1 VRDSWKIDRP
11 LTVVGL
17 LMFGQTITA
26 LILMVVDPR
35 TIAGSPAWL
44 KPAKFGASTA
54 IYSLTLAWIF
64 GFLPGWRRL
73 RRYVSLTTS
82 IVFLVEVPIIVV
94 QAWRGTTSHFN
105 VSTPLDAILYAVMGI
120 GILIQ
125 TLASVALATAVWRQ
139 RFANEAIGWAL
150 RAGLTLTIVGAFTG
164 GLMTRPTEAQVSQ
177 ARATHRMTTAGAHTV
192 GAPDGGPGLPG
203 TGWSTHHGDL
213 RVPHFA
219 GLHAVQVLALI
230 AFAATRRRTGT
241 AGVRVV
247 QCAAVS
253 YALLFGILLAQALRG
268 ESIVAPGSTT
278 LLTLG
283 VWAAITT
290 LGFCLIDMRSRSGQ
304 PVAVVG

>member
-1 VRDSWKIDRP
+1 
-11 LTVVGL
+11 
-17 LMFGQTITA
+17 M
-26 LILMVVDPR
+26 
-35 TIAGSPAWL
+35 
-44 KPAKFGASTA
+44 
-54 IYSLTLAWIF
+54 
-64 GFLPGWRRL
+64 
-73 RRYVSLTTS
+73 
-82 IVFLVEVPIIVV
+82 VFLLEVTIIVV

-105 VSTPLDAILYAVMGI
+105 VSTPLDAILYAVMGVA
-120 GILIQ
+120 ILFQ
-125 TLASVALATAVWRQ
+125 TLASVALAIALWRQ

-164 GLMTRPTEAQVSQ
+164 GLMTRPTEAQLSQ
-177 ARATHRMTTAGAHTV
+177 PHATHRMTTAGAHTL
-192 GAPDGGPGLPG
+192 GGPDGGPGLPA
-203 TGWSTHHGDL
+203 TGWSTYHGDL

-230 AFAATRRRTGT
+230 AFAATRRRPGT
-241 AGVRVV
+241 SGVRFV

-253 YALLFGILLAQALRG
+253 YALLFGILLVQALRG

-304 PVAVVG
+304 PVAVVR